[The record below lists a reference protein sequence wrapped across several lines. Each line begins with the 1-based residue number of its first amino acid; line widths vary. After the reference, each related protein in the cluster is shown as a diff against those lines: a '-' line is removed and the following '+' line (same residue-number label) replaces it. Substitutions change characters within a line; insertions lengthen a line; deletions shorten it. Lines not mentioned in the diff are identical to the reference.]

1 MVIRTI
7 TASIAVAFV
16 LGSGMVQAADQGAY
30 LGVGLGQTKVKD
42 ACEGFTTCDD
52 TDTGVKLFGGYQFVP
67 NAAVE
72 IGYVDLGKAKLS
84 LPGASVEFKAHGFD
98 VDFVGTL
105 PLNDQFAVLA
115 RVGMFFWKVDV
126 SGTGLAN
133 SSSASGNDLTYGLGL
148 AYDVSKK
155 VSVRFEWQQFK
166 DLGDSSLNLGPTK
179 DTDLLY
185 ASMVFRIN

>member
-1 MVIRTI
+1 MAIKRI
-7 TASIAVAFV
+7 TTLTAVAFV
-16 LGSGMVQAADQGAY
+16 LGIGTSMAQAADQGGY
-30 LGVGLGQTKVKD
+30 LGVGLGQSKVKG
-42 ACEGFTTCDD
+42 ACEGFTSCDD

-72 IGYVDLGKAKLS
+72 IGYINLGK
-84 LPGASVEFKAHGFD
+84 FKGTDSGGFTLESKSHGFD

-115 RVGMFFWKVDV
+115 RVGMFFWKVDL
-126 SGTGLAN
+126 SGNGVA
-133 SSSASGNDLTYGLGL
+133 SQSGSGNDLTYGLGL
-148 AYDVSKK
+148 VYDVSKK

-166 DLGDSSLNLGPTK
+166 DLGVKDLPTK
-179 DTDLLY
+179 DTDLLF